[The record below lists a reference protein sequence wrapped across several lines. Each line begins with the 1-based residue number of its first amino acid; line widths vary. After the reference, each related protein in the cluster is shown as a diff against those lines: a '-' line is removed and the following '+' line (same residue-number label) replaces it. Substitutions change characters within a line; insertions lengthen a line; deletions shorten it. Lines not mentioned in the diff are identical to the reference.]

1 MTHTI
6 ESLTFGQ
13 KVQWT
18 NLLKTTHHD
27 DSIVRSNRSHAHHA
41 IPIHYEVS
49 KMRTSLEW
57 VGKLWSSLTMTR
69 APSFSWPYWGFHF
82 IRSWISYIYSFAH
95 RCQRCWIRLCIFRQR
110 MRRLSLISRTASSG
124 VATSDLPPKKWA
136 KDNGAKLFGS
146 DDSGV
151 KGLKFSIASASAR
164 TVANSSKVSLLL
176 AKTRFRWC
184 LKLFSHASSK
194 PLKCGERRYKM
205 LRLLKRTFYNLKN
218 CNY

>member
-1 MTHTI
+1 MIPLFVLI
-6 ESLTFGQ
+6 E
-13 KVQWT
+13 
-18 NLLKTTHHD
+18 
-27 DSIVRSNRSHAHHA
+27 A
-41 IPIHYEVS
+41 
-49 KMRTSLEW
+49 MRTMPSQSIMKFLRCAQVLNELVSCGLPW
-57 VGKLWSSLTMTR
+57 RWPELPHLVGLIEASILF
-69 APSFSWPYWGFHF
+69 APEFL
-82 IRSWISYIYSFAH
+82 IYIYSFAH

-124 VATSDLPPKKWA
+124 VATSDLPPKKRA

-205 LRLLKRTFYNLKN
+205 LRLLLKTVN
-218 CNY
+218 TNTVEIGEDFNKTTIIANVDR